1 MAEIVYLL
9 CAVTALLCAGLLL
22 RSYRHNRTQLLFWS
36 SLCFLGLAVN
46 NILLFIDLV
55 VVPTVD
61 LSTYRALSALLAIG
75 LLVFGLIWQESD

>member
-9 CAVTALLCAGLLL
+9 CAVTSLLCGGLLL
-22 RSYRHNRTQLLFWS
+22 RSYLHNRTQLLFWS

-55 VVPTVD
+55 VVPAVD
-61 LSTYRALSALLAIG
+61 LSMYRALSALLAIG
-75 LLVFGLIWQESD
+75 LLLFGLIWQESD